1 MLNNSLIDKSETVT
15 VIEEVFSDM
24 TSIEVAFANREE
36 TGSLAD
42 VQEFNN
48 DWRAVGS
55 SSYRVSDESL
65 AYSIGALISAFDPY
79 NKGKVSQTKFYKLL
93 YILSA
98 DLMDRGV
105 DIKLPYFWYR
115 HGPVVPYAFLP
126 AGIIELRSMAWN
138 KYQGKWVLLRN
149 RRLPRIAAS
158 NKEIVDDSV
167 ASLCDNYSNAKTPRI
182 VMDVYSMAPHP
193 FQREYKNFIKYIQ
206 HKVADRDIL
215 CKIQGLREKED
226 VIRLER
232 AVDIFDESK
241 FPQIYDDLLQWKTIT
256 KYSINQLSTIDS
268 KFILDLS
275 SIFWDK
281 LFCMYLKVTECRNLP
296 ETLISKWERELP
308 ANRDGYGRHLE
319 ELETKFYSSI
329 YRPSGGLNKDIC
341 NAYCECLKSVL
352 K

>member
-1 MLNNSLIDKSETVT
+1 MTN
-15 VIEEVFSDM
+15 IEA
-24 TSIEVAFANREE
+24 AFTNREE
-36 TGSLAD
+36 KGSLVD
-42 VQEFNN
+42 VQEFNA

-55 SSYRVSDESL
+55 YSYRVSDESL
-65 AYSIGALISAFDPY
+65 AYSIGALISAFDPD
-79 NKGKVSQTKFYKLL
+79 NTGKVSQTKFYKLL

-98 DLMDRGV
+98 DLMNRGV

-126 AGIIELRSMAWN
+126 GGIIELRSMDWN

-149 RRLPRIAAS
+149 RRLPTRIASS
-158 NKEIVDDSV
+158 NKELIDDSV
-167 ASLCDNYSNAKTPRI
+167 ALLWDNYSNAKTPKI

-193 FQREYKNFIKYIQ
+193 FQREYKNFIKYIR
-206 HKVADRDIL
+206 HKVSDRDIL
-215 CKIQGLREKED
+215 CKVQGLREKED
-226 VIRLER
+226 VSRLER
-232 AVDIFDESK
+232 AVDIFDESE
-241 FPQIYDDLLQWKTIT
+241 FPQIYDDLLQWKTLT

-275 SIFWDK
+275 SIYWDK
-281 LFCMYLKVTECRNLP
+281 LFCMFLRVKEYRNLP
-296 ETLISKWERELP
+296 DALISKWERELP
-308 ANRDGYGRHLE
+308 AKQDGYEQNFE

-341 NAYCECLKSVL
+341 NAYCECLKSIL

>member
-1 MLNNSLIDKSETVT
+1 MIN
-15 VIEEVFSDM
+15 IEA
-24 TSIEVAFANREE
+24 AFTKREE
-36 TGSLAD
+36 TGSLVD
-42 VQEFNN
+42 VQEFNA
-48 DWRAVGS
+48 DWRAIGS
-55 SSYRVSDESL
+55 PCYRVSDESL
-65 AYSIGALISAFDPY
+65 AYSIGALISTFDPY
-79 NKGKVSQTKFYKLL
+79 NTGKVSQTKFYKLL

-98 DLMDRGV
+98 DLITRGV

-126 AGIIELRSMAWN
+126 DGIIELRSMDWN

-158 NKEIVDDSV
+158 DKEIVDDSV
-167 ASLCDNYSNAKTPRI
+167 ALLWDNYSEAKTPKI
-182 VMDVYSMAPHP
+182 VMDVYSMAPYP
-193 FQREYKNFIKYIQ
+193 FQREYKNFIKYIR

-215 CKIQGLREKED
+215 CKVQGLREKED
-226 VIRLER
+226 VSRLER
-232 AVDIFDESK
+232 AVDIFDESE
-241 FPQIYDDLLQWKTIT
+241 FPQIYDNLLQWKTLT

-268 KFILDLS
+268 TFILDLS
-275 SIFWDK
+275 SIYWDK
-281 LFCMYLKVTECRNLP
+281 LFCMFLKVKEYRNLP
-296 ETLISKWERELP
+296 ETLISKWRMELP
-308 ANRDGYGRHLE
+308 ANIDGYERFFE